1 VHRVRPDAILVGEV
15 LGSSEMIRRHAW
27 GLDGLLDE
35 KFTNDVRAQLAQPKP
50 DLIAGWQQLENAAR
64 DLNRAAHDP
73 ASPIADHRFH
83 MFPFVGSH
91 DRSPRLASELEE
103 LARPAPGRRR
113 GSLPG
118 SIGVTTVC
126 RAKSRM
132 CRAACCSYSE
142 S

>member
-1 VHRVRPDAILVGEV
+1 
-15 LGSSEMIRRHAW
+15 
-27 GLDGLLDE
+27 
-35 KFTNDVRAQLAQPKP
+35 
-50 DLIAGWQQLENAAR
+50 
-64 DLNRAAHDP
+64 
-73 ASPIADHRFH
+73 
-83 MFPFVGSH
+83 MFAFVGSH
-91 DRSPRLASELEE
+91 DRRPRLASELEE

-113 GSLPG
+113 GSLPS